1 MIYLMNIN
9 VFKTNI
15 LAKLSLLQIV
25 DSNYVYNFLILQ
37 PICDPGTEFQRK
49 KNSGKRRFF
58 LKSEKNRNKNSAK
71 TKRKLKIKKRNG
83 KVIKNRKKIKK
94 KKIKKNNKHK
104 NKNKKTIFC
113 LFKNKIK

>member
-37 PICDPGTEFQRK
+37 PICDPGTEFQGK
-49 KNSGKRRFF
+49 KIQGNGDFF
-58 LKSEKNRNKNSAK
+58 LNP
-71 TKRKLKIKKRNG
+71 
-83 KVIKNRKKIKK
+83 KKIEI
-94 KKIKKNNKHK
+94 KIPPKQNGN
-104 NKNKKTIFC
+104 
-113 LFKNKIK
+113 